1 MPYLLIISCYLIA
14 INIITFIVYGIDKQ
28 KAKKGQWRISE
39 FTLLTLAAIG
49 GSIGAW
55 IGMQVWRHKTQ
66 HLKFKF
72 GVPVIIFLQLSF
84 TIYLI
89 LHHHIIQL

>member
-14 INIITFIVYGIDKQ
+14 INIITFFVYGIDKQ

-72 GVPVIIFLQLSF
+72 GVPAIIFLQLSF